1 MRKKSVT
8 WARSFTVATLLV
20 NLLVWPNATV
30 GQAASTTSFS
40 GQATGVAANVLG
52 IKTILADTGPLPESG
67 GAQQT
72 SLLTASVPQLISAEV
87 LHATTVGQGDRSR
100 SEASIASVNLT
111 VGGNTISA
119 DLLMARAL
127 AVCASGGPSAS
138 GSSEI
143 VGLVVNGQTIAVSG
157 QPNQTVMLPGG
168 ISSIIINQQKSSR
181 PGDITVDALHVMVPG
196 AADVVVSSAHAD
208 ITCPPPGQASC
219 SGSDFVTG
227 GGWIT
232 TPSGA
237 KGTFAVAGGVKGG
250 AFWGHLEYHDHGAG
264 GLTVHGTGVTAY
276 AMTAG
281 STSRHIEGT
290 AEVNGK
296 SGFTY
301 TADVADNGEPGK
313 DVDTF
318 TLNVSNGYAATGKL
332 GGGNIQL
339 HQPCK

>member
-1 MRKKSVT
+1 MRKKSVS
-8 WARSFTVATLLV
+8 WARLFTVTALLV
-20 NLLVWPNATV
+20 SLFVWPNATV

-40 GQATGVAANVLG
+40 GQATAVQANVLG
-52 IKTILADTGPLPESG
+52 TKTVLADTGPLPPSG

-100 SEASIASVNLT
+100 SEASVASVNLT

-119 DLLMARAL
+119 DLLMARAM
-127 AVCASGGPSAS
+127 AVCASGGPSAN

-143 VGLVVNGQTIAVSG
+143 VGLVVNGQTIAVGG
-157 QPNQTVMLPGG
+157 QPNQPVALPGG
-168 ISSIIINQQKSSR
+168 GSIIVNEQNSSR
-181 PGDITVDALHVMVPG
+181 AGDITVNALHVIVPG
-196 AADVVVSSAHAD
+196 AADVVISSAHAD

-237 KGTFAVAGGVKGG
+237 KGSLAVAGGVKGG
-250 AFWGHLEYHDHGAG
+250 AFWGHLEYRDHSSG
-264 GLTVHGTGVTAY
+264 GPSVHGTGVTAY
-276 AMTAG
+276 TVTPG

-290 AEVNGK
+290 AEVNGQ

-301 TADVADNGEPGK
+301 MADVADYGEPGK
-313 DVDTF
+313 GTDTF
-318 TLNVSNGYAATGKL
+318 SLKLSNGYAAGDTL
-332 GGGNIQL
+332 QGGNIQL
-339 HQPCK
+339 HQPCQ

>member
-1 MRKKSVT
+1 MRKKSVS
-8 WARSFTVATLLV
+8 WARLFTVTALLV
-20 NLLVWPNATV
+20 SLFVWPNATV

-40 GQATGVAANVLG
+40 GQATAVQSSVLG
-52 IKTILADTGPLPESG
+52 FKTTLADTGPLPPSG

-100 SEASIASVNLT
+100 SEASVASVSLT

-119 DLLMARAL
+119 DLLMARAM
-127 AVCASGGPSAS
+127 AVCASGAPSAS

-143 VGLVVNGQTIAVSG
+143 VGPVVNGQTIAVSG
-157 QPNQTVMLPGG
+157 QPNQQT
-168 ISSIIINQQKSSR
+168 SAR
-181 PGDITVDALHVMVPG
+181 PGDITVDALHVIVPG

-208 ITCPPPGQASC
+208 ITCPAPAAVGC
-219 SGSDFVTG
+219 SGTDFVTG

-232 TPSGA
+232 SPSPSGT
-237 KGTFAVAGGVKGG
+237 KGTFAVAGGVKSG
-250 AFWGHLEYHDHGAG
+250 ALWGHLEYRDHGAG

-276 AMTAG
+276 AVTGA
-281 STSRHIEGT
+281 TTRHIEGT
-290 AEVNGK
+290 AEVNGQ

-301 TADVADNGEPGK
+301 TADVADLGEPGK
-313 DVDTF
+313 DTDTF
-318 TLNVSNGYAATGKL
+318 TVSLSNGYAATGKL

-339 HQPCK
+339 HQPCQ

>member
-8 WARSFTVATLLV
+8 SVRLFTVTTLLV
-20 NLLVWPNATV
+20 GLFVWPNATV
-30 GQAASTTSFS
+30 GQAASTTLFS
-40 GQATGVAANVLG
+40 GQATVVDANVLG
-52 IKTILADTGPLPESG
+52 IKTTLADTGPLPESG

-72 SLLTASVPQLISAEV
+72 SLLTASVPQLLSAEV

-100 SEASIASVNLT
+100 SEASVASLTLT

-119 DLLMARAL
+119 DLLMARAM
-127 AVCASGGPSAS
+127 AVCASGSPSSS

-157 QPNQTVMLPGG
+157 QPNQMVALPGG
-168 ISSIIINQQKSSR
+168 GSIIVNEQTSSR
-181 PGDITVDALHVMVPG
+181 AGDITVNALHISVPR

-208 ITCPPPGQASC
+208 ITCPTPGAVNC
-219 SGSDFVTG
+219 GGSDFVTG

-237 KGTFAVAGGVKGG
+237 KGTFAVAGGVKNG

-264 GLTVHGTGVTAY
+264 GPSVHGTGVTAY
-276 AMTAG
+276 APTG
-281 STSRHIEGT
+281 PTSRHIEGT
-290 AEVNGK
+290 AEVNGQ

-301 TADVADNGEPGK
+301 AADVADNGDPDK
-313 DVDTF
+313 DLDTF
-318 TLNVSNGYAATGKL
+318 SVRLSSYAAGGKL

-339 HQPCK
+339 HHPCQ